1 MAKNFLRN
9 YPAQLYLSL
18 APAGISL
25 YLVSHNIRNYDI
37 LNKVMVWRSKEPV
50 PDSLIETLDT
60 EFTTMAT
67 QKKKRF
73 RNVNFTVSLIDNLE
87 ARTYG
92 SFHLETGV
100 EFQVP
105 VISTIKSVDELKT
118 RYPNLLNLVKELKLK
133 GSVDTSSLSEKDLKH
148 ILLTEPVDTSSL
160 SEKDIKHILLTER
173 ARQFFIRREITIAES
188 ISHLVVPSIIGGCGV
203 FFGYPIFKT
212 AASVIGGYPAL
223 FVVGTIALFCTYYI
237 VTTEV
242 RSRIIATDR
251 RILLEDEAMV
261 QGAVEYLHSR
271 LAFGKLVHQNGNDGS
286 KYFDH
291 EGNCLKQNIK
301 YTERLKQIQQFTAD
315 EQKKPS
321 INVRAL

>member
-25 YLVSHNIRNYDI
+25 YLISHNIRNYDV

-118 RYPNLLNLVKELKLK
+118 RYPNLLNLIKELNLK
-133 GSVDTSSLSEKDLKH
+133 GAVDTSSLSEKDLN
-148 ILLTEPVDTSSL
+148 
-160 SEKDIKHILLTER
+160 HILLTER

-188 ISHLVVPSIIGGCGV
+188 ISHLVVRSIIGGCGV

-223 FVVGTIALFCTYYI
+223 FVVGAIALFCTYYI

-242 RSRIIATDR
+242 RNRILATDR

-261 QGAVEYLHSR
+261 QGAVEYLNSR
-271 LAFGKLVHQNGNDGS
+271 LAFGKLVHQSGNEGS

-301 YTERLKQIQQFTAD
+301 YTERLKQIQQFTAE

>member
-118 RYPNLLNLVKELKLK
+118 RYPNLLNLVKELNLK
-133 GSVDTSSLSEKDLKH
+133 GA
-148 ILLTEPVDTSSL
+148 VDTSSL